1 MGGEWSRKDGK
12 TRNSFF
18 PKGIPK
24 VVRDDVL
31 TCVTITR
38 SSFRRSKRRE
48 KVNLQKHPLFKT
60 HQGLHDGAA
69 RIFVHQE
76 GP

>member
-1 MGGEWSRKDGK
+1 MEKPETVFFRKGSQK
-12 TRNSFF
+12 WCAMTYSLR
-18 PKGIPK
+18 
-24 VVRDDVL
+24 
-31 TCVTITR
+31 VTITR